1 MTIYDVNL
9 FNIREVRMNQI
20 DNMEINRKKRVRMNI
35 MSDLHME
42 FGSPSPE
49 YYSDNLDKYDIFII
63 AGDISNNNSPEKLRE
78 LADLIA
84 PKKLVYV
91 TGNHDYYR
99 SSRKIIDAE
108 LEKLNSKIDNFIFL
122 NHKVINI
129 MGVNFVGCTGWQ
141 NYKDYNSYD
150 FHINDF
156 NMISDHEE
164 NIHKWGEEDYNFLHR
179 SLIKLH
185 KKPVVVIT
193 HVPPSPF
200 VLDLTEESFREE
212 PLFIHAYSNNYD
224 ELIKV
229 YNPILWI
236 CGHAHDS
243 FNKVLHKTRIVRN
256 SYGYHGMKHRN
267 NPDFTKSKIVNINL
281 LK

>member
-1 MTIYDVNL
+1 M
-9 FNIREVRMNQI
+9 
-20 DNMEINRKKRVRMNI
+20 
-35 MSDLHME
+35 
-42 FGSPSPE
+42 
-49 YYSDNLDKYDIFII
+49 
-63 AGDISNNNSPEKLRE
+63 
-78 LADLIA
+78 

-99 SSRKIIDAE
+99 SSRKSIDAE
-108 LEKLNSKIDNFIFL
+108 LEKLNNKIYNFIFL

-141 NYKDYNSYD
+141 NYKGYNSYD

-156 NMISDHEE
+156 HMIADHEE
-164 NIHKWGEEDYNFLHR
+164 NIHKWGEEDYNFLQS

-185 KKPVVVIT
+185 NKPVVVIT
-193 HVPPSPF
+193 HVPPCPF
-200 VLDLTEESFREE
+200 ALDLTEESFKEE

-224 ELIKV
+224 ELIKA
-229 YNPILWI
+229 YNPILWV

-243 FNKVLHKTRIVRN
+243 FNNVLHKTRILRN
-256 SYGYHGMKHRN
+256 SYGYHGMQHRN
-267 NPDFTKSKIVNINL
+267 NSQFNKYKIVNINL